1 LFGTLA
7 FVYDSRVLA
16 LRRFAVCLA
25 CVAPLVRPAAAS
37 ELAVPT
43 MHALGALK
51 SVARSSLPLIEYVTD
66 GLGRRVAK
74 KVGGTVSQRWLYGRA
89 ITPIAEVS
97 ATGGVVA
104 RYVYGTRGY
113 VPDHMIKGGV
123 TYRLVTD
130 QVGSV
135 RLVVNTTTGAVAQ
148 RLDYDTFGRV
158 TQDTSPGFQP
168 FAFAGGLY
176 DLDTGFVR
184 LGARDYDPS
193 IGRWTAKDPTGFRGG
208 DANLYA
214 YSGNDPVNY
223 VDVNGLNP
231 ILVAVAI
238 GAAEGFIGGAAFAIG
253 DELLS
258 DGCVSDWGAVGR
270 AAILGAALGGVGSGI
285 SEGIS
290 LGREFAFGR
299 NFRVAPFGNRTGHPL
314 GELPH
319 YHRRTID
326 SLSGR
331 TVDGQGIGRHRPWE
345 VKSTDSS
352 FWDRF

>member
-1 LFGTLA
+1 M
-7 FVYDSRVLA
+7 
-16 LRRFAVCLA
+16 LRRPTVE
-25 CVAPLVRPAAAS
+25 R
-37 ELAVPT
+37 ELLGRVQRANQGI
-43 MHALGALK
+43 GALK
-51 SVARSSLPLIEYVTD
+51 SVARPALPLIEYVTD
-66 GLGRRVAK
+66 GFGRRIAK
-74 KVGGTVSQRWLYGRA
+74 KVGGTTTQRWLYGSA
-89 ITPIAEVS
+89 LTPIAEVS
-97 ATGGVVA
+97 TTGAVAA
-104 RYVYGTRGY
+104 RYVYGTRTY
-113 VPDHMIKGGV
+113 VPDFLVKAGV
-123 TYRLVTD
+123 TYRVITD

-148 RLDYDTFGRV
+148 RIDYDAFGRI

-176 DLDTGFVR
+176 DADTGFVR

-214 YSGNDPVNY
+214 YAYGDPVNY

-231 ILVAVAI
+231 MLVAVAI
-238 GAAEGFIGGAAFAIG
+238 GAAEGLVGGAAFAIG
-253 DELLS
+253 EQLLS
-258 DGCVSDWGAVGR
+258 GGCVFDWGGVGR
-270 AAILGAALGGVGSGI
+270 DALFGAALGGVGSGV
-285 SEGIS
+285 SAGIS

-299 NFRVAPFGNRTGHPL
+299 NFRIAPFGNRTGHPL

-319 YHRRTID
+319 YHRRAVD